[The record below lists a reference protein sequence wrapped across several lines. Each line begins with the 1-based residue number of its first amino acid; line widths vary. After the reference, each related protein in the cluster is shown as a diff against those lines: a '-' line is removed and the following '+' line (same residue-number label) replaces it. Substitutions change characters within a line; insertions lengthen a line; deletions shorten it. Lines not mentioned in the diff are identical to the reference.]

1 MPAVIANEFGEATG
15 VFRAALMGLGV
26 LLFIFTI
33 IINVIAR
40 GVVDRSAR
48 RKRGA

>member
-1 MPAVIANEFGEATG
+1 
-15 VFRAALMGLGV
+15 VFRAALMGIGV
-26 LLFIFTI
+26 LLFIFTV
-33 IINVIAR
+33 IINVVAR